1 MIKVYINFIIN
12 LLVNNVLRSELI
24 ILKSDKK
31 KKKAE
36 FNEREEHENENEN
49 ENNDKDKDEHKKKK
63 FGNKHSDY

>member
-36 FNEREEHENENEN
+36 FNEREEHENENKD
-49 ENNDKDKDEHKKKK
+49 NDKDKDEHKKKK
-63 FGNKHSDY
+63 FGNKYSDY